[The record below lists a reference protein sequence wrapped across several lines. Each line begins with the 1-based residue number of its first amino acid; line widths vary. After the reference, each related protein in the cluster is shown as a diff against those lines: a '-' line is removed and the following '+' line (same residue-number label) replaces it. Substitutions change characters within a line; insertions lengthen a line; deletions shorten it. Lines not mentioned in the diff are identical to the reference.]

1 MALIF
6 LFSRTASAK
15 PITRIPSTATSSTF
29 VESCDFEELN
39 ICGMIQ
45 GPNNKWEQRMAV
57 SAGPQTDFTSLGQCK
72 GSDNL
77 YTYICWSFKS
87 LFWFYVQ
94 IHTAFN
100 IGIKYFLFNY
110 FYIVWLLTILECTIY
125 FVLYLLVIQPPGSI
139 KYSRS
144 RSQLITLSG
153 HKGIGS

>member
-1 MALIF
+1 M
-6 LFSRTASAK
+6 
-15 PITRIPSTATSSTF
+15 
-29 VESCDFEELN
+29 ESCDFEEMN

-57 SAGPQTDFTSLGQCK
+57 SAGPQTDFTSMGQCK

-77 YTYICWSFKS
+77 YTYRLLVIHNYVILVIL

-125 FVLYLLVIQPPGSI
+125 FVLYFLVIQPPGSI